1 MPPKPNSMEC
11 RMIDGV
17 VSRRDFLRLAGA
29 GGSAAGLAAL
39 VAACGGDEPGG
50 SGGSVPPGSLQA
62 LRADATQLS
71 LLGAQSQ
78 LPVGTSLYTFGLS
91 TADNR
96 LVTGGA
102 PQVWVAKDETGRAAG
117 PFPSRWFELKAYE
130 TTRDTSPRSP
140 LTGFYGA
147 EVEFPEAGNW
157 MVAAATEVDGGRA
170 VGSGGVPVA
179 AEVPAAVGTKAKAL
193 STPVATSPAG
203 RKKICT
209 REPACPLHGISLD
222 DALRSGRPTVVNF
235 GTPLLCTSQ
244 ICGPVVD
251 EQMVVAD
258 KVGAKANFVHVEIYP
273 SRSTAK
279 PVAALA
285 EYGFS
290 TEPWLLVVDR
300 EGVIRDRHEGPVT
313 AGQIEDSLRPLL
325 A

>member
-1 MPPKPNSMEC
+1 MSMT
-11 RMIDGV
+11 DGAI
-17 VSRRDFLRLAGA
+17 SRRELLRLAGV
-29 GGSAAGLAAL
+29 GGGALGLAAL
-39 VAACGGDEPGG
+39 LAACGGDDEPGG
-50 SGGSVPPGSLQA
+50 SGGSVPAGSLKA
-62 LRADATQLS
+62 LAADATQLS

-78 LPVGTSLYTFGLS
+78 LPVGTTLYTFGLT

-102 PQVWVAKDETGRAAG
+102 PEIWVAKNDTGRAAG
-117 PFPSRWFELKAYE
+117 PFPTRWFELEAYE
-130 TTRDTSPRSP
+130 RTKDTGPRSP

-157 MVAAATEVDGGRA
+157 MVAAALEVDGGRA
-170 VGSGGVPVA
+170 VGQGGVPVA
-179 AEVPAAVGTKAKAL
+179 DEVPAAVGSKAKAL
-193 STPVATSPAG
+193 ATPVATTAAG

-222 DALRSGRPTVVNF
+222 DALKAGRPTVVNF

-258 KVGAKANFVHVEIYP
+258 KLGGKASFVHVEIYP
-273 SRSTAK
+273 SRDASK
-279 PVAALA
+279 PVRALTD
-285 EYGFS
+285 YGFT

-300 EGVIRDRHEGPVT
+300 DGVIRARYEGPVT
-313 AGQIEDSLRPLL
+313 AGQIEDALRPLL

>member
-1 MPPKPNSMEC
+1 MP
-11 RMIDGV
+11 
-17 VSRRDFLRLAGA
+17 SRRDFLRLAGA

-39 VAACGGDEPGG
+39 LAACGGGDEP
-50 SGGSVPPGSLQA
+50 SGAAPAGSLQA
-62 LRADATQLS
+62 LKADATQLS

-78 LPVGTSLYTFGLS
+78 LPVGTGLYTFGLA
-91 TADNR
+91 TPDNR

-102 PQVWVAKDETGRAAG
+102 PEVWVALNDTGRAAG
-117 PFPSRWFELKAYE
+117 PFPTRWFELEAYE
-130 TTRDTSPRSP
+130 ETKDTSPRSP
-140 LTGFYGA
+140 LRGFYGA

-157 MVAAATEVDGGRA
+157 MVAATTEVDGGRA

-179 AEVPAAVGTKAKAL
+179 AEVPAAVGSKAKAL
-193 STPVATSPAG
+193 STPVATTAAG

-209 REPACPLHGISLD
+209 REPACPLHEVSLD
-222 DALRSGRPTVVNF
+222 DALKEGRPTVVNF

-258 KVGAKANFVHVEIYP
+258 KLGDRASFVHVEIYP
-273 SRSTAK
+273 SRDTAK
-279 PVAALA
+279 PVPALT
-285 EYGFS
+285 EYGFT

-300 EGVIRDRHEGPVT
+300 DGVIRARYEGPVT
-313 AGQIEDSLRPLL
+313 AAQIEDALRPLL

>member
-1 MPPKPNSMEC
+1 VP
-11 RMIDGV
+11 
-17 VSRRDFLRLAGA
+17 SRRELLRLAGV
-29 GGSAAGLAAL
+29 GGGALGLAAL
-39 VAACGGDEPGG
+39 LAACGGDDEPGG
-50 SGGSVPPGSLQA
+50 SGGSVPAGSLKA
-62 LRADATQLS
+62 LAADATQLS

-78 LPVGTSLYTFGLS
+78 LQVGVSLYTFGLS

-96 LVTGGA
+96 LVTGGT
-102 PQVWVAKDETGRAAG
+102 PQVWVAKNDTGRAAG
-117 PFPSRWFELKAYE
+117 PFPTRWFELEAYE
-130 TTRDTSPRSP
+130 ETKDTSPRSP
-140 LTGFYGA
+140 LRGFYGA

-157 MVAAATEVDGGRA
+157 MVAATTEVDGGRA

-179 AEVPAAVGTKAKAL
+179 AEVPAAVGSKAKAL
-193 STPVATSPAG
+193 STPVATTAAG

-209 REPACPLHGISLD
+209 REPACPLHEISLD
-222 DALRSGRPTVVNF
+222 DALAAGKPTVVNF

-258 KVGAKANFVHVEIYP
+258 KLGGKASFVHVEIYP

-279 PVAALA
+279 PVRALT

-300 EGVIRDRHEGPVT
+300 DGMIRARYEGPVT
-313 AGQIEDSLRPLL
+313 AGQIEDALRPLL